1 MWLTAIVFLPAV
13 GALLIA
19 LLPRENVGLTRAVA
33 LLASLATLGLGV
45 GLFFAFDPGQ
55 PGMQLIEEAPWIPAL
70 GVSYKLGVD
79 GISLLLVLLT
89 VVIVPLLLVA
99 PWGRVEDASYK
110 PFAAL
115 VLLLETA
122 VLGVFLALDLVLFY
136 VFWEAM
142 LIPMYF
148 LIGLWGGE
156 RRAYAAIKFF
166 LYTMAAS
173 VLMLVAIVVLYV
185 AAGLGTFD
193 LMQLQGVQLGRSVE
207 FWLFLAFVAAF
218 AVKVP
223 VWPLHSWLPDAYAE
237 APFAGTVL
245 LSALMSKAGLYG
257 LIRFGWTLFP
267 NAAYELAPWLLS
279 LALVGLLYGALVAT
293 VQRDLKRMVAY
304 SSLSHLGLVA
314 LGIFAF
320 GPLSLA
326 GSVLQMVNHGIY
338 IAALFLSL
346 AVLWER
352 FARRNVDE
360 FGGVMRFMPRF
371 AALFLVF
378 MLASVA
384 LPGTNGFVGEVLIL
398 LGTFLTPHKAYAVVA
413 ALIAVLSAIYMLW
426 MTQRVFH
433 NPPNPEL
440 EPRAR
445 DLSIKEVALLVPL
458 ALLILGIGI
467 YPKPLLARV
476 EPSVEALIAQAQS
489 RLERVHDPQAQGA
502 VVEEATP

>member
-19 LLPRENVGLTRAVA
+19 LLPREAVGRLRAVA
-33 LLASLATLGLGV
+33 LLTSLATLGLGV

-55 PGMQLIEEAPWIPAL
+55 PGMQLVEEAPWIPAL
-70 GVSYKLGVD
+70 GISYKLGVD

-99 PWGRVEDASYK
+99 PWGRVEDVSYK

-156 RRAYAAIKFF
+156 RKAYAAIKFF
-166 LYTMAAS
+166 LYTLAAS

-193 LMQLQGVQLGRSVE
+193 LMRLQGVQLGRSLE
-207 FWLFLAFVAAF
+207 FWLFLAFAAAF

-223 VWPLHSWLPDAYAE
+223 VWPLHSWLPDAYVE

-257 LIRFGWTLFP
+257 LIRFGWGLFP
-267 NAAYELAPWLLS
+267 NAAYELAPWLLG

-293 VQRDLKRMVAY
+293 VQRNLKRLVAY

-338 IAALFLSL
+338 I
-346 AVLWER
+346 
-352 FARRNVDE
+352 
-360 FGGVMRFMPRF
+360 

-445 DLSIKEVALLVPL
+445 DLSIREVALLVPL

-489 RLERVHDPQAQGA
+489 RLELVQDQSA
-502 VVEEATP
+502 EATRP